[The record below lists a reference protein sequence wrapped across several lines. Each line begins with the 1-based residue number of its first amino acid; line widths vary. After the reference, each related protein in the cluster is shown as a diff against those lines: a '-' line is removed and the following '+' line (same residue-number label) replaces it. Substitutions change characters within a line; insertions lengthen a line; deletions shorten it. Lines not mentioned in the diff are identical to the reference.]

1 MKPKPKELRRSMDRQ
16 KVTGFF
22 AGEKEVFERLLKEF
36 TEVNERANKLKD
48 FILDEEKIKTV
59 DNLNKDLLIAQLKAM
74 EAYLSILSIRIG
86 LNAPRE
92 IIDAVET
99 QGSTKESE

>member
-1 MKPKPKELRRSMDRQ
+1 M
-16 KVTGFF
+16 
-22 AGEKEVFERLLKEF
+22 EKEVFERLLKEF
-36 TEVNERANKLKD
+36 SEVNERASKLKD
-48 FILDEEKIKTV
+48 FILDEEKIKKV

-92 IIDAVET
+92 VIDAVET
-99 QGSTKESE
+99 QESTTKSE

>member
-1 MKPKPKELRRSMDRQ
+1 M
-16 KVTGFF
+16 
-22 AGEKEVFERLLKEF
+22 EKEVFERLLKEF

-74 EAYLSILSIRIG
+74 EAYLSVLSIRIG

-92 IIDAVET
+92 LAEAVAPKEEEVPAKET
-99 QGSTKESE
+99 PVEEVSE

>member
-1 MKPKPKELRRSMDRQ
+1 M
-16 KVTGFF
+16 
-22 AGEKEVFERLLKEF
+22 EKEVFERLLKEF
-36 TEVNERANKLKD
+36 TEVNERAGKLKD

-92 IIDAVET
+92 MVEAVAPK
-99 QGSTKESE
+99 KEVKEEEKSE

>member
-1 MKPKPKELRRSMDRQ
+1 M
-16 KVTGFF
+16 
-22 AGEKEVFERLLKEF
+22 EKEVFERLLKEF
-36 TEVNERANKLKD
+36 SEVNERASKLKD
-48 FILDEEKIKTV
+48 FILDEEKIKEV

-92 IIDAVET
+92 VIDAVET
-99 QGSTKESE
+99 QESTKEGE

>member
-1 MKPKPKELRRSMDRQ
+1 M
-16 KVTGFF
+16 
-22 AGEKEVFERLLKEF
+22 EKEVFERLLKEF
-36 TEVNERANKLKD
+36 SEVNERASKLKD
-48 FILDEEKIKTV
+48 FILDEEKIKKV

-92 IIDAVET
+92 VVDAVE
-99 QGSTKESE
+99 SKDPAIESE

>member
-1 MKPKPKELRRSMDRQ
+1 M
-16 KVTGFF
+16 
-22 AGEKEVFERLLKEF
+22 EKEVFERLLKEF
-36 TEVNERANKLKD
+36 SEVNERASKLKD
-48 FILDEEKIKTV
+48 FILDEEKIKKV

-92 IIDAVET
+92 VIDTVE
-99 QGSTKESE
+99 TKESTTESE

>member
-1 MKPKPKELRRSMDRQ
+1 M
-16 KVTGFF
+16 
-22 AGEKEVFERLLKEF
+22 EKEVFERLLKEF

-48 FILDEEKIKTV
+48 FILDEEKIKTI

-74 EAYLSILSIRIG
+74 EAYLSVLSIRIG

-92 IIDAVET
+92 MVDTVVPKET
-99 QGSTKESE
+99 SVTEESE

>member
-1 MKPKPKELRRSMDRQ
+1 M
-16 KVTGFF
+16 
-22 AGEKEVFERLLKEF
+22 EKEVFERLLKEF
-36 TEVNERANKLKD
+36 SEVNERASKLKD
-48 FILDEEKIKTV
+48 FILDEEKVKEV

-92 IIDAVET
+92 VIDAVE
-99 QGSTKESE
+99 SKDPAIESE

>member
-1 MKPKPKELRRSMDRQ
+1 M
-16 KVTGFF
+16 
-22 AGEKEVFERLLKEF
+22 EKEVFERLLKEF

-48 FILDEEKIKTV
+48 FILDEEKIKKV

-92 IIDAVET
+92 VIEAVET
-99 QGSTKESE
+99 QESTKESE

>member
-1 MKPKPKELRRSMDRQ
+1 M
-16 KVTGFF
+16 
-22 AGEKEVFERLLKEF
+22 EKEVFERLLKEF

-48 FILDEEKIKTV
+48 FILDEEKIKNV

-92 IIDAVET
+92 MVDAVVSNET
-99 QGSTKESE
+99 PVTKEGE

>member
-1 MKPKPKELRRSMDRQ
+1 MK
-16 KVTGFF
+16 
-22 AGEKEVFERLLKEF
+22 KEVFERLLKEF
-36 TEVNERANKLKD
+36 SEVNERASKLKD
-48 FILDEEKIKTV
+48 FILDEEKIKEV

-92 IIDAVET
+92 VIDAVET
-99 QGSTKESE
+99 KESASQSE

>member
-1 MKPKPKELRRSMDRQ
+1 M
-16 KVTGFF
+16 
-22 AGEKEVFERLLKEF
+22 EKEVFERLLKEF

-74 EAYLSILSIRIG
+74 EAYLSVLSIRIG

-92 IIDAVET
+92 MVDAVAP
-99 QGSTKESE
+99 KEAPAEEAPVEEVSE

>member
-1 MKPKPKELRRSMDRQ
+1 M
-16 KVTGFF
+16 
-22 AGEKEVFERLLKEF
+22 EKEVFERLLKEF

-74 EAYLSILSIRIG
+74 EAYLSVLSIRIG

-92 IIDAVET
+92 MVEQISPET
-99 QGSTKESE
+99 AQPETPAEGE

>member
-1 MKPKPKELRRSMDRQ
+1 M
-16 KVTGFF
+16 
-22 AGEKEVFERLLKEF
+22 EKEVFERLLKEF
-36 TEVNERANKLKD
+36 SEVNERASKLKD
-48 FILDEEKIKTV
+48 FILDEEKIKEV

-92 IIDAVET
+92 VIDAVESKDPT
-99 QGSTKESE
+99 TESE

>member
-1 MKPKPKELRRSMDRQ
+1 M
-16 KVTGFF
+16 
-22 AGEKEVFERLLKEF
+22 EKEVFERLLKEF
-36 TEVNERANKLKD
+36 SEVNERASKLKD
-48 FILDEEKIKTV
+48 FILDEEKIKKV

-92 IIDAVET
+92 VIDAVET
-99 QGSTKESE
+99 QESASKSE

>member
-1 MKPKPKELRRSMDRQ
+1 MK
-16 KVTGFF
+16 
-22 AGEKEVFERLLKEF
+22 KEVFERLLKEF
-36 TEVNERANKLKD
+36 SEVNERASKLKD
-48 FILDEEKIKTV
+48 FILDEEKIKEV

-92 IIDAVET
+92 VIDAVESKDSVT
-99 QGSTKESE
+99 ESE

>member
-1 MKPKPKELRRSMDRQ
+1 M
-16 KVTGFF
+16 
-22 AGEKEVFERLLKEF
+22 EKEVFERLLKEF
-36 TEVNERANKLKD
+36 SEVNERASKLKD
-48 FILDEEKIKTV
+48 FILDEEKVKEV

-92 IIDAVET
+92 VIDAVET
-99 QGSTKESE
+99 QESAVESE

>member
-1 MKPKPKELRRSMDRQ
+1 M
-16 KVTGFF
+16 
-22 AGEKEVFERLLKEF
+22 EKEVFERLLKEF
-36 TEVNERANKLKD
+36 SEVNERASKLKD
-48 FILDEEKIKTV
+48 FILDEEKIKEV

-92 IIDAVET
+92 VLDAVET
-99 QGSTKESE
+99 KESDAESE

>member
-1 MKPKPKELRRSMDRQ
+1 MK
-16 KVTGFF
+16 
-22 AGEKEVFERLLKEF
+22 KEVFERLLKEF
-36 TEVNERANKLKD
+36 SEVNERASKLKD
-48 FILDEEKIKTV
+48 FILDEEKIKKV

-92 IIDAVET
+92 VVDAVESKDPAT
-99 QGSTKESE
+99 ESE

>member
-1 MKPKPKELRRSMDRQ
+1 M
-16 KVTGFF
+16 
-22 AGEKEVFERLLKEF
+22 EKEVFERLLKEF
-36 TEVNERANKLKD
+36 TEVNERAGKLKD

-74 EAYLSILSIRIG
+74 EAYLSVLSIRIG

-92 IIDAVET
+92 MVDAVAPKTEEAPVAEEI
-99 QGSTKESE
+99 KEGE

>member
-1 MKPKPKELRRSMDRQ
+1 M
-16 KVTGFF
+16 
-22 AGEKEVFERLLKEF
+22 EKEVFERLLKEF
-36 TEVNERANKLKD
+36 SEVNERASKLKD
-48 FILDEEKIKTV
+48 FILDEEKIKKV

-92 IIDAVET
+92 VIDAVET
-99 QGSTKESE
+99 QESAVESE

>member
-1 MKPKPKELRRSMDRQ
+1 M
-16 KVTGFF
+16 
-22 AGEKEVFERLLKEF
+22 EKEIFERLLKEF
-36 TEVNERANKLKD
+36 SEVNERANKLKD

-74 EAYLSILSIRIG
+74 EAYLSVLSIRIG

-92 IIDAVET
+92 MVDAIATEEAP
-99 QGSTKESE
+99 TKSE

>member
-1 MKPKPKELRRSMDRQ
+1 MK
-16 KVTGFF
+16 
-22 AGEKEVFERLLKEF
+22 KEVFERLLKEF
-36 TEVNERANKLKD
+36 SEVNERASKLKD
-48 FILDEEKIKTV
+48 FILDEEKIKEV

-92 IIDAVET
+92 VIDAVESKDSAT
-99 QGSTKESE
+99 ESE

>member
-1 MKPKPKELRRSMDRQ
+1 M
-16 KVTGFF
+16 
-22 AGEKEVFERLLKEF
+22 EKEVFERLLKEF
-36 TEVNERANKLKD
+36 SEVNERASKLKD
-48 FILDEEKIKTV
+48 FILDEEKIKKV

-92 IIDAVET
+92 VIDAVESKDPDT
-99 QGSTKESE
+99 ESE

>member
-1 MKPKPKELRRSMDRQ
+1 M
-16 KVTGFF
+16 
-22 AGEKEVFERLLKEF
+22 EKEVFERLLKEF
-36 TEVNERANKLKD
+36 TEVNERATKLKD

-92 IIDAVET
+92 LAEADAP
-99 QGSTKESE
+99 KEEEAPAEEVKSE

>member
-1 MKPKPKELRRSMDRQ
+1 MD
-16 KVTGFF
+16 
-22 AGEKEVFERLLKEF
+22 KEVFERLLKEF
-36 TEVNERANKLKD
+36 SEFNERASKLKD
-48 FILDEEKIKTV
+48 FILDEEKIKNV

>member
-1 MKPKPKELRRSMDRQ
+1 M
-16 KVTGFF
+16 
-22 AGEKEVFERLLKEF
+22 EKEVFERLLKEF
-36 TEVNERANKLKD
+36 SEVNERASKLKD
-48 FILDEEKIKTV
+48 FILDEEKIKEV

-92 IIDAVET
+92 VLDAVET
-99 QGSTKESE
+99 KESAAESE